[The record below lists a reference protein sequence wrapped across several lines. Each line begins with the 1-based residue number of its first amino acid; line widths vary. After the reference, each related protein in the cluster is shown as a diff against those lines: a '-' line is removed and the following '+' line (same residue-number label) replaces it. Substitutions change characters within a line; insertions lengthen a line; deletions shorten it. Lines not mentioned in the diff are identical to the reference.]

1 MTVVTAPTAE
11 ESVHAGWLATARIDP
26 LVMRIFV
33 WSGFALMGG
42 IAVGFGWL
50 MHMIPPPGPGL
61 TKAELLQ
68 RMQDQ
73 HTSFLIGAAVLTFFF
88 SFWVTWAAPIMI
100 YIRRMERVPVLSL
113 AAVANIG
120 GGQALITLIALAWT
134 TMAYRADDAATVQA
148 FNDFGWFLF
157 LYSWPPFAIFML
169 ILALAI
175 FRDSGPTPP
184 YPRWVA
190 YYNIFAAMGMA
201 PASLIGLFKSGPFAY
216 NGLIAF
222 WFVAIEFFVWMT
234 IMSVMTFKAISSDQQ
249 RSTDVHLA

>member
-1 MTVVTAPTAE
+1 MSVVDAPSSA
-11 ESVHAGWLATARIDP
+11 VRGHDGWRATAHIDP

-50 MHMIPPPGPGL
+50 MHMVPPPGPEL
-61 TKAELLQ
+61 TKGELLQ

-88 SFWVTWAAPIMI
+88 SFWVTWAAPII
-100 YIRRMERVPVLSL
+100 VYIRRMERVPLLSV
-113 AAVANIG
+113 AAIANIG

-134 TMAYRADDAATVQA
+134 TMAYRADDGATVQA

-157 LYSWPPFAIFML
+157 LYSWPPFAVFML

-175 FRDSGPTPP
+175 FRDSSATPP

-190 YYNIFAAMGMA
+190 YYNIFAAMMMA

-222 WFVAIEFFVWMT
+222 WFVAVEFFVWMT
-234 IMSVMTFKAISSDQQ
+234 IMSVMTFKAISRDE
-249 RSTDVHLA
+249 RTTVDA